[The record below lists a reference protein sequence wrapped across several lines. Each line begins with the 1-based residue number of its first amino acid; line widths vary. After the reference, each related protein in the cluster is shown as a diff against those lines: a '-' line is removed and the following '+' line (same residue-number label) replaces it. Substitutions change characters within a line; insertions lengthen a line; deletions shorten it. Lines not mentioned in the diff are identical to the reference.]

1 MGFPYFPLHRGDMLI
16 FSFYNHLIKMKDV
29 LIELKGIGMVFET
42 EKMPVR
48 ALQNVSFTVNEGEFL
63 SIIGPSG
70 CGKTTLLRII
80 GGLIEQTEGEV
91 IFKKGAVQDLH
102 KNSGFVFQDPTLL
115 PWRKVLGNTLLPLE
129 VAKKKIEAEDE
140 EKVKKI
146 LAMVDLTGFE
156 HFYPNELSGGM
167 KQRVA
172 IARALVQD
180 PLVLLMD
187 EPFGALDEI
196 TRGRMNFE
204 LLRIWKE
211 TGKTIVFVTH
221 SIPEAVLLSDRVV
234 ILSDRPG
241 TVKEVLEIKL
251 KRDRDVNI
259 IETDDFSKYVQKV
272 RKALGAYTNGRIHFN
287 TKITRGEVVKPP
299 KRLDDFVATPKI
311 STLTLYTMYILVF
324 LLTIGFWKGITSLFN
339 IPPFLLPPPE
349 DVFFEYLSLLGNGML
364 LKHTY
369 VTLYETITG
378 FLAGM
383 TIGILLGYPLAKSRK
398 LERIL
403 SPYIVAAQTAP
414 KIALAPLIVIW
425 LGFGLSSKIFL
436 VALIVFFPIFV
447 NMITGIRSSDRNLL
461 ELMKSTGASKFDIFR
476 KIEIPSSL
484 PMLFAGFKTAITL
497 AVIGAVVGEFVGAN
511 AGLGYLTIY
520 AAGLMD
526 TPQVFVAII
535 QLTVLG
541 IILYALVSFIE
552 KLLMP
557 WYEAKKK

>member
-1 MGFPYFPLHRGDMLI
+1 MTG
-16 FSFYNHLIKMKDV
+16 NE
-29 LIELKGIGMVFET
+29 LIEVKNLGMTFEA
-42 EKMPVR
+42 EKNPVR
-48 ALQNVSFTVNEGEFL
+48 ALQNVSFNVKEGEFL

-80 GGLIEQTEGEV
+80 GGLLKQTEGEV
-91 IFKKGAVQDLH
+91 IFKKGTVTELH

-115 PWRKVLGNTLLPLE
+115 PWRKVFGNILLPLE
-129 VAKKKIEAEDE
+129 VAKKDLGAEE
-140 EKVKKI
+140 EKKVKDL

-156 HFYPNELSGGM
+156 NSYPNELSGGM

-172 IARALVQD
+172 IARALAQD

-211 TGKTIVFVTH
+211 TGKTVIFVTH
-221 SIPEAVLLSDRVV
+221 SIPEAVLLSDRIV
-234 ILSDRPG
+234 ILSERPG
-241 TVKEVLEIKL
+241 TVKEVLDIKL
-251 KRDRDVNI
+251 KRERDMSI
-259 IETDDFSKYVQKV
+259 IETEEFSKYVQKV
-272 RKALGAYTNGRIHFN
+272 RKALGAYTNGRIHIN
-287 TKITRGEVVKPP
+287 AKAAKGEEVKPP
-299 KRLDDFVATPKI
+299 KRLEDFIPAPKI
-311 STLTLYTMYILVF
+311 STLTLYAMYIVVF
-324 LLTIGFWKGITSLFN
+324 LLAIGIWKGLTSLFH
-339 IPPFLLPPPE
+339 IPSFLLPPPE
-349 DVFFEYLSLLGNGML
+349 DVFFEYISLLMNGLL

-378 FLAGM
+378 FLAGAA
-383 TIGILLGYPLAKSRK
+383 IGMLLGYPLAKSRK

-425 LGFGLSSKIFL
+425 LGFGLSSKFFL

-447 NMITGIRSSDRNLL
+447 NMITGMRSVDMNLL
-461 ELMKSTGASKFDIFR
+461 ELMKSTGASKFDIFK
-476 KIEIPSSL
+476 KIEMPSSL
-484 PMLFAGFKTAITL
+484 PMLFAGFKTGITL

-526 TPQVFVAII
+526 TTQVFVAIL

-541 IILYALVSFIE
+541 IVLYALVSFIG
-552 KLLMP
+552 KKLMP
-557 WYEAKKK
+557 WHEIEEK

>member
-1 MGFPYFPLHRGDMLI
+1 MTG
-16 FSFYNHLIKMKDV
+16 NE
-29 LIELKGIGMVFET
+29 LIEVKDIGMTFEA
-42 EKMPVR
+42 EKNPVR
-48 ALQNVSFTVNEGEFL
+48 ALQNVSFNVKEGEFL

-80 GGLIEQTEGEV
+80 GGLLKQTEGEV
-91 IFKKGAVQDLH
+91 IFKKGTVTELH

-115 PWRKVLGNTLLPLE
+115 PWRKVFGNILLPLE
-129 VAKKKIEAEDE
+129 VAKKDLGAEE
-140 EKVKKI
+140 EKKVKDL

-156 HFYPNELSGGM
+156 NSYPNELSGGM

-172 IARALVQD
+172 IARALAQD

-211 TGKTIVFVTH
+211 TGKTVIFVTH
-221 SIPEAVLLSDRVV
+221 SIPEAVLLSDRIV
-234 ILSDRPG
+234 ILSERPG
-241 TVKEVLEIKL
+241 TVKEVLDIKL
-251 KRDRDVNI
+251 KRERDMSI
-259 IETDDFSKYVQKV
+259 IETEEFSKYVQKV
-272 RKALGAYTNGRIHFN
+272 RKALGAYTNGRIHIN
-287 TKITRGEVVKPP
+287 AKAAKGEEVKPP
-299 KRLDDFVATPKI
+299 KRLEDFIPAPKI
-311 STLTLYTMYILVF
+311 STLTLYAMYIVVF
-324 LLTIGFWKGITSLFN
+324 LLTIGIWKGLTSLFH
-339 IPPFLLPPPE
+339 IPSFLLPPPE
-349 DVFFEYLSLLGNGML
+349 DVFFEYISLLMNGLL

-378 FLAGM
+378 FLAGAA
-383 TIGILLGYPLAKSRK
+383 IGMLLGYPLAKSRK

-425 LGFGLSSKIFL
+425 LGFGLSSKFFL

-447 NMITGIRSSDRNLL
+447 NMITGMRSVDMNLL
-461 ELMKSTGASKFDIFR
+461 ELMKSTGASKFDIFK
-476 KIEIPSSL
+476 KIEMPSSL
-484 PMLFAGFKTAITL
+484 PMLFAGFKTGITL

-526 TPQVFVAII
+526 TTQVFVAIL

-541 IILYALVSFIE
+541 IVLYALVSFIG
-552 KLLMP
+552 KKLMP
-557 WYEAKKK
+557 WHEIEEK

>member
-1 MGFPYFPLHRGDMLI
+1 MSG
-16 FSFYNHLIKMKDV
+16 NE
-29 LIELKGIGMVFET
+29 LIEVKDIGMTFEA
-42 EKMPVR
+42 EKNPVR
-48 ALQNVSFTVNEGEFL
+48 ALQDVSFNMKEGEFL

-80 GGLIEQTEGEV
+80 GGLIKQTDGEV
-91 IFKKGAVQDLH
+91 IFKKGTVEEMH

-129 VAKKKIEAEDE
+129 VAKKDSDAEGE
-140 EKVKKI
+140 ERVKKL

-156 HFYPNELSGGM
+156 NSYPDELSGGM

-172 IARALVQD
+172 IARALAQD

-211 TGKTIVFVTH
+211 TGKTVVFVTH

-234 ILSDRPG
+234 ILSERPG
-241 TVKEVLEIKL
+241 IVKEVLDIKL
-251 KRDRDVNI
+251 KRERDTNI
-259 IETDDFSKYVQKV
+259 IETEEFSKYVQKV
-272 RKALGAYTNGRIHFN
+272 RKALGAYTNGRIHIN
-287 TKITRGEVVKPP
+287 AKTAKGEEVKPP
-299 KRLDDFVATPKI
+299 KRLENFIPTPKI
-311 STLTLYTMYILVF
+311 SSLTLYAMYIIVF
-324 LLTIGFWKGITSLFN
+324 VLTIGIWKGLTSLFH
-339 IPPFLLPPPE
+339 IPSFLLPPPE
-349 DVFFEYLSLLGNGML
+349 DVFFEYLSLLMNGLL

-378 FLAGM
+378 FLAGAA
-383 TIGILLGYPLAKSRK
+383 IGMCLGYPLAKSRK
-398 LERIL
+398 IERIL

-425 LGFGLSSKIFL
+425 LGFGLSSKSFL

-447 NMITGIRSSDRNLL
+447 NMIAGMRSVDRNLL
-461 ELMKSTGASKFDIFR
+461 ELMKSTGASKFDIFK
-476 KIEIPSSL
+476 KIEMPSSL
-484 PMLFAGFKTAITL
+484 PMLFAGFKTGITL

-526 TPQVFVAII
+526 TSQVFVAIL

-541 IILYALVSFIE
+541 IVLYALVSFIG
-552 KLLMP
+552 KKLMP
-557 WYEAKKK
+557 WHEVEKK

>member
-1 MGFPYFPLHRGDMLI
+1 MTG
-16 FSFYNHLIKMKDV
+16 NE
-29 LIELKGIGMVFET
+29 LIEVKDIGMTFEV
-42 EKMPVR
+42 EKSPVR
-48 ALQNVSFTVNEGEFL
+48 ALQDVSFNVKEGEFL

-80 GGLIEQTEGEV
+80 GGLIKQTDGVV
-91 IFKKGAVQDLH
+91 IFKKGTVEELH

-129 VAKKKIEAEDE
+129 VAKKDSDAEE
-140 EKVKKI
+140 EERVKNL

-156 HFYPNELSGGM
+156 NSYPNELSGGM
-167 KQRVA
+167 KQRVS
-172 IARALVQD
+172 IARALAQD

-211 TGKTIVFVTH
+211 TGKTVVFVTH

-234 ILSDRPG
+234 ILSERPG
-241 TVKEVLEIKL
+241 TVKEVLDIKL
-251 KRDRDVNI
+251 KRERDTSI
-259 IETDDFSKYVQKV
+259 IETEEFSKYVQKV
-272 RKALGAYTNGRIHFN
+272 RKALGAYTNGRIHIN
-287 TKITRGEVVKPP
+287 AKTAKGKEVKPP
-299 KRLDDFVATPKI
+299 KRLEDFIPTPKI
-311 STLTLYTMYILVF
+311 STLTLYAMYIMVF
-324 LLTIGFWKGITSLFN
+324 ILTIGIWKGLTSLFH
-339 IPPFLLPPPE
+339 IPSFLLPPPE
-349 DVFFEYLSLLGNGML
+349 DVFFEYVSLLMNGLL

-369 VTLYETITG
+369 VTLIETLTG
-378 FLAGM
+378 FLAGAA
-383 TIGILLGYPLAKSRK
+383 IGMCLGYPLAKSRK

-425 LGFGLSSKIFL
+425 LGFGLSSKFFL

-447 NMITGIRSSDRNLL
+447 NMITGMRSVDRNLL
-461 ELMKSTGASKFDIFR
+461 ELMKSTGASKFDIFK
-476 KIEIPSSL
+476 KIEMPSSL
-484 PMLFAGFKTAITL
+484 PMLFAGFKTGITL

-526 TPQVFVAII
+526 TSQVFVAIL
-535 QLTVLG
+535 QLTLLG
-541 IILYALVSFIE
+541 IVLYALVSLIG
-552 KLLMP
+552 KKLMP
-557 WYEAKKK
+557 WYEAEKE